1 MSDGFPKKKFGWG
14 WVGGVS
20 SIQGQFHEDRDKVKI
35 NKLFYFHS
43 KLIALIQT
51 VL

>member
-1 MSDGFPKKKFGWG
+1 MSDGFPKKSLDGG
-14 WVGGVS
+14 GGVS
-20 SIQGQFHEDRDKVKI
+20 STQGQFHEDRDKVKI
-35 NKLFYFHS
+35 NKKNYFHC

>member
-1 MSDGFPKKKFGWG
+1 MSDGFPKKKVWM
-14 WVGGVS
+14 GGVS